1 MSIQWRLYVK
11 IINITLV
18 IFFSHL
24 ILNKILFFSV
34 LSESLSTLTTL
45 IRIFIFV
52 FIFNLHLFDSFSGV
66 CILMCLK
73 VYSGACL
80 LRNLPFFS
88 HFRWMGLAK
97 SFFQLFLSSI
107 LNQLIFF
114 CDWISVVDCEQMRLT
129 VVYLCMCVFGK

>member
-1 MSIQWRLYVK
+1 MFHKYIASVQLIKKKNDVH
-11 IINITLV
+11 LV
-18 IFFSHL
+18 AFVCEDNQYNSSHIFFSHV

-52 FIFNLHLFDSFSGV
+52 FMFNLHLFDSFSGV

-97 SFFQLFLSSI
+97 SFF
-107 LNQLIFF
+107 
-114 CDWISVVDCEQMRLT
+114 
-129 VVYLCMCVFGK
+129 